1 MLRRH
6 RVEVVMRKTL
16 VAFVVLV
23 AGCSSPAPK
32 PSVDEE
38 RAARLRA
45 EAVAARA
52 DWERERARRVEAYVQ
67 LAGAGPQVLQRG
79 AGIAQIRRVFL
90 GREVLGPRPP
100 VTVHEVALAAG
111 LIGAGKVEIV
121 EVRRWTGVD
130 QPVGTAH
137 LLETLIVMQNGAT
150 VLWEGNAD
158 GGPNLSTDMLSYRGP

>member
-1 MLRRH
+1 
-6 RVEVVMRKTL
+6 MRY
-16 VAFVVLV
+16 VFVVTMLLL
-23 AGCSSPAPK
+23 AGCSSPAPR
-32 PSVDEE
+32 PVVDPE
-38 RAARLRA
+38 RAERLRA
-45 EAVAARA
+45 EAAAARA
-52 DWERERARRVEAYVQ
+52 DWARERERRIAAYTQ
-67 LAGAGPQVLQRG
+67 LAGAGPHVLQRG

-137 LLETLIVMQNGAT
+137 LLETLIVMQNGVT
-150 VLWEGNAD
+150 VFWEGNAE
-158 GGPNLSTDMLSYRGP
+158 GGPNLATDMLSYRGP